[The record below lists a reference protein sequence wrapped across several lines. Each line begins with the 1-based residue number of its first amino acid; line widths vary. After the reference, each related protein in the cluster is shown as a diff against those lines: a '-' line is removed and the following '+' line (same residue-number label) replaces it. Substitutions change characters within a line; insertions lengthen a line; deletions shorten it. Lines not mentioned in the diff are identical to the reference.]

1 MGKKQEK
8 KADNAM
14 SRKDFIKVTG
24 LGAIGAFIATKMA
37 PQPVIVE
44 AAEST
49 SSIIKSG
56 SAPSDT
62 TALWLNTGSSTVGK
76 VAPGVL
82 AYYNG
87 SAWVPTVATWS

>member
-1 MGKKQEK
+1 MNRKETEK
-8 KADNAM
+8 TNHSM
-14 SRKDFIKVTG
+14 SRKDFLKVTG
-24 LGAIGAFIATKMA
+24 LGALGVFITSKLG
-37 PQPVIVE
+37 PQPIIAE

-49 SSIIKSG
+49 ASIIKSG

-62 TALWLNTGSSTVGK
+62 TALWLNTGSSTIGK

-87 SAWVPTVATWS
+87 SAWVPTVATWT